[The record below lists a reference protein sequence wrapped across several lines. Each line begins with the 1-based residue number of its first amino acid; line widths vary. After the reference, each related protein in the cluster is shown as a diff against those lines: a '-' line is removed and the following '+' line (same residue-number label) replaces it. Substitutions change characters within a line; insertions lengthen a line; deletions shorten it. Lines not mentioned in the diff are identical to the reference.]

1 VSVSGGRRKARA
13 DVGGRPLL
21 AVLSI
26 ALIAAGIL
34 KADQLI
40 GFPLVL
46 LGVLL
51 AILYAF
57 HSRIMGV
64 RISDKI
70 QLPIAPE
77 MPEESEEARY
87 DLQRLPHPQN
97 NRPSSLGE
105 VSEAARNPG
114 SQRRRYGGSR

>member
-1 VSVSGGRRKARA
+1 MSAPRRRRRRRT

-34 KADQLI
+34 KSDQLI

-77 MPEESEEARY
+77 MPDEY
-87 DLQRLPHPQN
+87 DATHPDMRQLPPPPS
-97 NRPSSLGE
+97 NRPSSLGK
-105 VSEAARNPG
+105 VSKTARNPG
-114 SQRRRYGGSR
+114 NERRRYGSGG